1 MGFGTPEKSPEPSCT
16 ISDALPCMMQGP
28 TTTSAPGGKA
38 EGLMAETDAEHRDF
52 GIEDAEDFHAVSGVL
67 GMAGAGGEA
76 HHVQGRVL
84 RQFEQPGIVV
94 FDDHGI
100 LPERVE
106 SLHEV
111 VGERVVV
118 IDEQEH
124 GLLRWC

>member
-1 MGFGTPEKSPEPSCT
+1 MHDAGPDHDFGS
-16 ISDALPCMMQGP
+16 
-28 TTTSAPGGKA
+28 GGKA
-38 EGLMAETDAEHRDF
+38 KGLMAEADAEHRDF

-94 FDDHGI
+94 LDDHGI
-100 LPERVE
+100 LPKRVE

>member
-1 MGFGTPEKSPEPSCT
+1 MRLPGRGWHAGPDHDFGS
-16 ISDALPCMMQGP
+16 
-28 TTTSAPGGKA
+28 GGKA
-38 EGLMAETDAEHRDF
+38 EGLMAEADAEHRDF

-84 RQFEQPGIVV
+84 RQFEQPGMVA

-100 LPERVE
+100 SARARGE

-118 IDEQEH
+118 IDRA
-124 GLLRWC
+124 GTWSSPVVLSTVRMMADLL

>member
-1 MGFGTPEKSPEPSCT
+1 MHDFGRLAVH
-16 ISDALPCMMQGP
+16 DAGP
-28 TTTSAPGGKA
+28 DHDFGSGGKA
-38 EGLMAETDAEHRDF
+38 EGLMAEADAEHRDF

-94 FDDHGI
+94 LDDHGI
-100 LPERVE
+100 LPKRVE